1 MKENLTLVERILRY
15 VEEGEDAK
23 AEALAQVADYLEEC
37 YLWDVSFDGPDAE
50 A

>member
-1 MKENLTLVERILRY
+1 MTENATLVERIMHY
-15 VEEGEDAK
+15 VYNDMEAE

-37 YLWDVSFDGPDAE
+37 YLWDVTFDGPDTE